1 MENFGI
7 EIYEQEQGIILP
19 TQEDLSRY
27 NSILYFNEL
36 DREIEEENR
45 EWKRKRKT
53 KNSNWRDW
61 HGEGKI
67 NIQ

>member
-19 TQEDLSRY
+19 TQEDLFRY
-27 NSILYFNEL
+27 NSILYFDEL
-36 DREIEEENR
+36 DREIEEDNR

-53 KNSNWRDW
+53 KNNQD
-61 HGEGKI
+61 GK
-67 NIQ
+67 

>member
-7 EIYEQEQGIILP
+7 EIYEQEHGIILP
-19 TQEDLSRY
+19 TQEDLFRY

-36 DREIEEENR
+36 DREIEEDNR

-53 KNSNWRDW
+53 KNN
-61 HGEGKI
+61 
-67 NIQ
+67 

>member
-27 NSILYFNEL
+27 NSILYFDEL

-53 KNSNWRDW
+53 KNSN
-61 HGEGKI
+61 
-67 NIQ
+67 